1 MARVVQVGLVD
12 DRGWVLLQE
21 RDSFAPVS
29 PDQWTLPGGGI
40 EPGESDGEAAA
51 RELAEETGLA
61 DALGPLGVHVV
72 PCSVHGTDE
81 VALYGART
89 TATDADVVLGE
100 GRRIVFVDPA
110 TVPDLDATDALRAL
124 LPVVLAAFSR

>member
-1 MARVVQVGLVD
+1 MVQVGLVD
-12 DRGWVLLQE
+12 ESGWVLLQE

-40 EPGESDGEAAA
+40 EPGESDAEAAA
-51 RELAEETGLA
+51 RELAEETGLT
-61 DALGPLGVHVV
+61 DALEPLGVHVV
-72 PCSVHGTDE
+72 PCSVHGIDE

-100 GRRIVFVDPA
+100 GRQMVFVDPA
-110 TVPDLDATDALRAL
+110 TVRDLDATDALRAL
-124 LPVVLAAFSR
+124 LPVVLATISR